1 MTVNKI
7 LTNYSVWQLEE
18 KKHEE
23 NQCIGMIIAREVAEI
38 LLY

>member
-7 LTNYSVWQLEE
+7 LTNYNVWQLEE

-23 NQCIGMIIAREVAEI
+23 NQCIGMIVAREVVEI
-38 LLY
+38 